1 MKEVINA
8 EIVDKIPK
16 ELSFERKNLNEVSLE
31 IAEYFI
37 QKENE
42 ENILNK
48 KRSRLDTL
56 QIASEVANK
65 ILYDSDFRNKVKNQ
79 IESDV
84 AKMIKENDKVY
95 PILKTYKIYFDLEQI
110 EEERMFLKAQEI
122 EDLKTEFGYILGIN
136 NLGTN
141 FKDVEQFNSFLRD
154 KATEFLNS
162 SLKDYET
169 FIIEETKEYLEILK
183 KEEKS
188 EEEDSL

>member
-1 MKEVINA
+1 MKEIINA

-48 KRSRLDTL
+48 KRSRIDTL

>member
-1 MKEVINA
+1 MKEIINA

-48 KRSRLDTL
+48 KRSRIDTL

-110 EEERMFLKAQEI
+110 EEERIFLKAQEI